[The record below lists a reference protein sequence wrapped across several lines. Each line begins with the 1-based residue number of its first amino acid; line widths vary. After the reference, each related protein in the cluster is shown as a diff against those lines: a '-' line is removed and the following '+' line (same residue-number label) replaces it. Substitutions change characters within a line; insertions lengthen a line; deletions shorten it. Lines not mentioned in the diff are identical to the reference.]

1 MAMDDA
7 FKWQLSNELYLHEY
21 IHQVKFP
28 IYISYGNYL

>member
-7 FKWQLSNELYLHEY
+7 FKWQFSNELYLHEY

-28 IYISYGNYL
+28 IYIYISYGN